1 MSYKDGSSYGVENG
15 WGVGGAGAQ
24 WLLEVMDDNDL
35 VRVVAV
41 EMERSG

>member
-1 MSYKDGSSYGVENG
+1 MG
-15 WGVGGAGAQ
+15 WGGAGAQ

>member
-15 WGVGGAGAQ
+15 WGGGQ
-24 WLLEVMDDNDL
+24 VHRLLEVMDDNDL

-41 EMERSG
+41 EMERSR

>member
-1 MSYKDGSSYGVENG
+1 MGG
-15 WGVGGAGAQ
+15 WAVAQ

-41 EMERSG
+41 EMERSR